1 MKLYSAPISG
11 NSYKV
16 RLFLS
21 MLGLNYET
29 IPVSLRK
36 GEHLSEDFKLLNPRG
51 QIPVLVDDGTAI
63 WDSIAILVY
72 LARQYGKG
80 RWLPSD
86 AVGEAKVMQ
95 WLAVSENEL
104 QYGLARARAVLKWQ
118 KPYDLTQCQ
127 AEAYAGLTVMN
138 QQLAQNEWL
147 ASNQP
152 SIADIACYPHIALA
166 SEAQICLETYPNV
179 QRWLKQV
186 ESLPGYVS
194 MS

>member
-1 MKLYSAPISG
+1 MKLYSDPISG

-29 IPVSLRK
+29 IPVSLRN

-80 RWLPSD
+80 HWLPSD

-127 AEAYAGLTVMN
+127 AEAYAGITVMD

-166 SEAQICLETYPNV
+166 SEAQVCLETYPNV

>member
-1 MKLYSAPISG
+1 MKLYSDPISG

-166 SEAQICLETYPNV
+166 SEAQVCLETYPNV

-186 ESLPGYVS
+186 ESLPGYVP